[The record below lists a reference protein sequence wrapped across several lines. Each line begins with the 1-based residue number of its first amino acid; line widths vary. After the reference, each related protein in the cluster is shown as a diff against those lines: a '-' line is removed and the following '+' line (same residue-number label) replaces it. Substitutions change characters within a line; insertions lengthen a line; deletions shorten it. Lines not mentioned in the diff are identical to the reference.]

1 MINLG
6 TFEDFKYLLLLLSA
20 MDHTLIGHLYST
32 ITKIP
37 PSEKVFR
44 KINDLLSL
52 FKKNKSK
59 IKILDASGGKDAATT
74 IYLAKKGYDVFY
86 TEVDK
91 KFVRDTQEK
100 LFKLNP
106 KFKKPNNRVSYSY
119 FQDLPKIY
127 NQSYFDA
134 IHSILT
140 FHHGKWDEIISYV
153 DDFYKVLK
161 KEGYVQLVFHCY
173 TPNHK
178 MITGNKKKVKGPIQ
192 PGLKVEEVLP
202 INPKHLHDKHTY
214 YFDKKNHDYRRGYF
228 HLFTKQEINELF
240 KKFRTIKLEK
250 IRIFYS
256 MDDYWHLIVQK
267 K

>member
-1 MINLG
+1 LINLG

-106 KFKKPNNRVSYSY
+106 KFKKPNNRVSILIFKTCQKYTT
-119 FQDLPKIY
+119 K
-127 NQSYFDA
+127 A
-134 IHSILT
+134 ILMQFI
-140 FHHGKWDEIISYV
+140 
-153 DDFYKVLK
+153 
-161 KEGYVQLVFHCY
+161 VF
-173 TPNHK
+173 
-178 MITGNKKKVKGPIQ
+178 
-192 PGLKVEEVLP
+192 
-202 INPKHLHDKHTY
+202 
-214 YFDKKNHDYRRGYF
+214 
-228 HLFTKQEINELF
+228 
-240 KKFRTIKLEK
+240 
-250 IRIFYS
+250 
-256 MDDYWHLIVQK
+256 
-267 K
+267 